1 VSSTGMVT
9 PAVSLS
15 EVRGKQAADNLK
27 STGSANTAKI
37 QKSAREFEAVLLS
50 HWLEQAEQSFASV
63 PGSNAD
69 ADSDPGKDQF
79 HAIAMQAVGT
89 ALTGGHG
96 GLGIAAMV
104 AKQLE
109 ARVSHPA
116 DPGKPLTIKDL
127 KAAPITIKPLVSPQV
142 AK

>member
-1 VSSTGMVT
+1 
-9 PAVSLS
+9 
-15 EVRGKQAADNLK
+15 
-27 STGSANTAKI
+27 
-37 QKSAREFEAVLLS
+37 
-50 HWLEQAEQSFASV
+50 
-63 PGSNAD
+63 
-69 ADSDPGKDQF
+69 
-79 HAIAMQAVGT
+79 MQAVGT

-109 ARVSHPA
+109 ARASHPT

-127 KAAPITIKPLVSPQV
+127 KAEPITIKPLVSPQV